1 MLRIGIADD
10 EKEAIAELSEYVK
23 DFMDKKGIDVI
34 IDEYEDGTKL
44 EDKSA
49 LYDLLF
55 LDIDMP
61 EMSGIEL

>member
-55 LDIDMP
+55 LDIGMP